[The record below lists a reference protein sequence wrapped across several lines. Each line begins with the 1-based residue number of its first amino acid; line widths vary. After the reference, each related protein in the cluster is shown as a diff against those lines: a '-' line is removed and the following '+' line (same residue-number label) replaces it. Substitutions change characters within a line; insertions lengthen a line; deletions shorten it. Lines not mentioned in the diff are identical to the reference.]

1 MHIIQKLFEN
11 VNPVRSFTTPDV
23 LAEKKTQTGFAF
35 INLLAQEC
43 RRISNGVKILLKNFV
58 IDLNIP
64 LAAALLILMAILM
77 FSSVWNDSATMDE
90 LAHIPSGYSYLKF
103 KDMRLNP
110 EHPPLLKDLSAVPL
124 QFMDLNFPLQDK
136 SWTTDI
142 NGQWESGAKFL
153 YESGN
158 DADKVIFWARVFP
171 ILLTLLLGAYVFKW
185 AKELYD
191 ERAGLLALFL
201 YAFSPTV
208 LAHGRYVTTDIAAA
222 FGIFIA
228 MYYFAKRLSS
238 FKTDEEISEALRFRS
253 GRRFAPFLKNL
264 LPAGATFGIA
274 QSLKFSAFLLIPFF
288 LGLAVLWAFSI
299 SGNYRQFFKTAAR
312 AVFYAVC
319 VFTAG
324 YILIVWPIYQFHTWN
339 YPAARQAADAAFNL
353 ASFGFRPAAEAVV
366 WMSDKPVF
374 RPFAQYLLGVLMV
387 IQRAGGGNTT
397 YFLGE
402 VTNVGWT
409 SYFPAVYLL
418 KETLPFH
425 ILTAIAL
432 IFASL
437 KIYKSAKEKNNESK
451 ITKIKNWL
459 TNHFA
464 ETTMLLFIAFYWFMS
479 MRGNLNIGIRHLLP
493 VLPLTYVLVAGKI
506 SEWLKPKTDEKIGSW
521 LFAFAVLLKNYLKRT
536 GRSILVGILL
546 LWLALEIIL
555 VFPRYLS
562 YFNEIAGGTE
572 NGYKYAVDSNYDW
585 GQDLKRLKDFT
596 EKRKIEKIGIDY
608 FGGGSPKYYL
618 GEKFIPWWSG
628 RGEPPAQTWLA
639 VSASFLQSAFGET
652 TKGFVRKPE
661 DSYEWLKKY
670 QPIDRVG
677 YSIFIYYIQ

>member
-1 MHIIQKLFEN
+1 MNIIQKLFEN
-11 VNPVRSFTTPDV
+11 
-23 LAEKKTQTGFAF
+23 
-35 INLLAQEC
+35 
-43 RRISNGVKILLKNFV
+43 VKILLKNFV

-103 KDMRLNP
+103 QDMRLNP
-110 EHPPLLKDLSAVPL
+110 EHPPLLKDLSAIPL

-171 ILLTLLLGAYVFKW
+171 ILLTLLLGAFVFKF
-185 AKELYD
+185 AKKLYG

-228 MYYFAKRLSS
+228 IYYFAERLSS
-238 FKTDEEISEALRFRS
+238 FKTEEEISEALRFRS
-253 GRRFAPFLKNL
+253 ERQFAPFLKNL
-264 LPAGATFGIA
+264 LPAGAAFGIA
-274 QSLKFSAFLLIPFF
+274 QSLKFSSFLLIPFF
-288 LGLAVLWAFSI
+288 LGLAVIWAFSV
-299 SGNYRQFFKTAAR
+299 SAGFRQFFKTSFR

-319 VFTAG
+319 VFAVG
-324 YILIVWPIYQFHTWN
+324 YVLIVWPIYQFHTWN

-387 IQRAGGGNTT
+387 IQRAGGGNTA
-397 YFLGE
+397 YFFGE
-402 VTNVGWT
+402 VTNAGWM

-418 KETLPFH
+418 KKTLPFH
-425 ILTAIAL
+425 ILTLIAL
-432 IFASL
+432 IFAGF
-437 KIYKSAKEKNNESK
+437 KIFKSAREKNGEPK
-451 ITKIKNWL
+451 AERMKNWIA
-459 TNHFA
+459 NHFT
-464 ETTMLLFIAFYWFMS
+464 ETTMILFIAFYWFMS
-479 MRGNLNIGIRHLLP
+479 VRGNLNIGIRHLLP

-506 SEWLKPKTDEKIGSW
+506 SEWMKPKTDENISSW
-521 LFAFAVLLKNYLKRT
+521 FFAFAVMLKNYLKRT
-536 GRSILVGILL
+536 FRSALVGILL
-546 LWLALEIIL
+546 LWLALEIIF
-555 VFPRYLS
+555 VFPHYLS
-562 YFNEIAGGTE
+562 YYNEFAGGTE
-572 NGYKYAVDSNYDW
+572 NGYKYVVDSNYDW
-585 GQDLKRLKDFT
+585 GQDLKRLADYV
-596 EKRKIEKIGIDY
+596 EERKIKKIGIDY

-618 GEKFIPWWSG
+618 GEKFVPWWSG

-652 TKGFVRKPE
+652 TKGFIRKPE

-670 QPIDRVG
+670 EPIDRVG
-677 YSIFIYYIQ
+677 YSIFIYYIR

>member
-1 MHIIQKLFEN
+1 MNIIQKLFEN
-11 VNPVRSFTTPDV
+11 V
-23 LAEKKTQTGFAF
+23 
-35 INLLAQEC
+35 
-43 RRISNGVKILLKNFV
+43 KILLKNFI
-58 IDLNIP
+58 IDLNAP
-64 LAAALLILMAILM
+64 LAAALLILMAVLM

-110 EHPPLLKDLSAVPL
+110 EHPPLLKDLSAIPL
-124 QFMDLNFPLQDK
+124 QFMDLHFPLQDK

-158 DADKVIFWARVFP
+158 DADKVVFWARVFP
-171 ILLTLLLGAYVFKW
+171 ILLTLLLGIYVFKW
-185 AKELYD
+185 AREIYD

-201 YAFSPTV
+201 FAFSPTV

-228 MYYFAKRLSS
+228 MYYFAKRLAA
-238 FKTDEEISEALRFRS
+238 FKADEEI
-253 GRRFAPFLKNL
+253 FAYHSPEFLKNL
-264 LPAGATFGIA
+264 LAAGAAFGIA
-274 QSLKFSAFLLIPFF
+274 QSLKFSSFLLIPFF
-288 LGLAVLWAFSI
+288 LGLAVIWAFSV
-299 SGNYRQFFKTAAR
+299 SENFRQFFKTAVR
-312 AVFYAVC
+312 AAFYAVC
-319 VFTAG
+319 VFAVG

-339 YPAARQAADAAFNL
+339 YPAARQAADTAFNL

-366 WMSDKPVF
+366 WMSDKPIL

-387 IQRAGGGNTT
+387 IQRAGGGNTA
-397 YFLGE
+397 YFFGE

-437 KIYKSAKEKNNESK
+437 KIFKSAKEKSNEPK

-479 MRGNLNIGIRHLLP
+479 VRGNLNIGIRHLLP

-506 SEWLKPKTDEKIGSW
+506 SEWLKPKTDENISSW
-521 LFAFAVLLKNYLKRT
+521 FFAFAVLLKNYLKRT
-536 GRSILVGILL
+536 SRSILVGILL
-546 LWLALEIIL
+546 LWLALEIIFI
-555 VFPRYLS
+555 FPHYLS
-562 YFNEIAGGTE
+562 YYNELAGGTE
-572 NGYKYAVDSNYDW
+572 NGYKYVVDSNYDW
-585 GQDLKRLKDFT
+585 GQDLKRLKDFA

-652 TKGFVRKPE
+652 TKGFIRKPE